1 MNSRFPRHLWVT
13 LLFLSA
19 SWGQIVP
26 DRYIVEL
33 SSAPA
38 AGRLRAQGRRANSP
52 EVERRGAEVRSE
64 QARTKFAI
72 EQEGGRVL
80 ESADTVINAIFVQ
93 MPAGDATRLALI
105 PGVRHVHPVR
115 QFKPLLDRAVVVHK
129 IVDAWNQI
137 GLDHAGLGIKIAMI
151 DTGIDNTHPAFQDS
165 SLPVPSGFPKT
176 NNVSDQTY
184 TNHKVIVAR
193 SYVSLLATT
202 DPDQSAR
209 DRQGHGTGTAMT
221 AAGVLNAGPL
231 ATIRGVAPKAY
242 LGSYKVFGSPGVNDT
257 ATEDAILKAIDDA
270 AKDGMDVINL
280 SLGDPVALPLADDL
294 EDVAI
299 ANVASLGA
307 IVVVAGGNS
316 GPDLHTIGSPASALG
331 AISVGASLNDR
342 RFAATATTGG
352 ARYIATPGSEPAPA
366 KALTA
371 RLKDITTLGD
381 NGLACAPFA
390 AGSLKGDI
398 ALILRGTC
406 FFSDKIAHV
415 VAGGAVGA
423 LVYTD
428 QARPDAITM
437 DVGTQTLPAMMVS
450 YADGIS
456 IKNHL
461 AAHSSE
467 TATLDFNLQPFSVD
481 PDKLADFTA
490 KGPNVDGSI
499 KPDMVAVGM
508 YVYTAA
514 QKFDSK
520 GDMYDASGY
529 SLVDG
534 TSFSS
539 PIVAGGAA
547 LLKEARP
554 GLTVAQYRSLLV
566 NTAAPAFLQPGVPAR
581 VQEAGAGMLD
591 MSAALRASGAA
602 VPTSLAFGVGGVDV
616 QASQKL
622 SISNVSAASETFT
635 IFVTGRDAPTGP
647 VPPGSRTAEALA
659 TSGKEP
665 VVTVSTHSLTLG
677 AGASAD
683 ITVGMTAF
691 GLPAGAYEGFIHV
704 LGTNSGVDE
713 RVPYWYGVGSPVP
726 AHITVLQTVDSPK
739 AGTFNQD
746 AVLFRVTDANGI
758 TVAGAN
764 PTATVLDGGGN
775 VGGISNHDAFMP
787 GVFGLNVTL
796 GPAKGAN
803 DFEIR
808 VSTLKQTVTIV
819 AQ

>member
-1 MNSRFPRHLWVT
+1 MNRHFPRHLWVS

-38 AGRLRAQGRRANSP
+38 ALRMRAQGRGTNRP
-52 EVERRGAEVRSE
+52 EVERRGVEVRSE
-64 QARTKFAI
+64 QARTRLAI
-72 EQEGGRVL
+72 EQEGGRIL
-80 ESADTVINAIFVQ
+80 ESADTVINAIFVA
-93 MPAGDATRLALI
+93 MPAADAARLARI

-115 QFKPLLDRAVVVHK
+115 QFKPLLDHAVVVHK

-176 NNVSDQTY
+176 NNVSDQQY

-193 SYVSLLATT
+193 SYASLLATT
-202 DPDQSAR
+202 DPDPSAR
-209 DRQGHGTGTAMT
+209 DRQGHGTGTSM
-221 AAGVLNAGPL
+221 
-231 ATIRGVAPKAY
+231 AT
-242 LGSYKVFGSPGVNDT
+242 
-257 ATEDAILKAIDDA
+257 
-270 AKDGMDVINL
+270 
-280 SLGDPVALPLADDL
+280 
-294 EDVAI
+294 
-299 ANVASLGA
+299 
-307 IVVVAGGNS
+307 AGG
-316 GPDLHTIGSPASALG
+316 T
-331 AISVGASLNDR
+331 
-342 RFAATATTGG
+342 
-352 ARYIATPGSEPAPA
+352 RYIATPGSGPTPAG
-366 KALTA
+366 ALTA

-381 NGLACAPFA
+381 NGLACSPFA
-390 AGSLKGDI
+390 AGSLKGEI

-406 FFSDKIAHV
+406 FFTDKIANI

-428 QARPDAITM
+428 QARPDAIIM
-437 DVGTQTLPAMMVS
+437 SVGTQTLPAMMVS
-450 YADGIS
+450 YADGIR

-461 AAHSSE
+461 AAHNAD
-467 TATLDFNLQPFSVD
+467 TATLDFSRQPFSVD
-481 PDKLADFTA
+481 PDKLADFSA

-514 QKFDSK
+514 QKFDSQ
-520 GDMYDASGY
+520 GDLYDASGY
-529 SLVDG
+529 SQVDG

-539 PIVAGGAA
+539 PIVAGAAA

-554 GLTVAQYRSLLV
+554 GLTVTQYRSLLV
-566 NTAAPAFLQPGVPAR
+566 NTAAPAFRQPGVPAR

-591 MSAALRASGAA
+591 MSVALRASGAA
-602 VPTSLAFGVGGVDV
+602 TPTSLAFGVGGVDV
-616 QASQKL
+616 QASRKL
-622 SISNVSAASETFT
+622 TIANVSAASETFT

-647 VPPGSRTAEALA
+647 VPPGSRTAEVLA

-665 VVTVSTHSLTLG
+665 VVTLSTHSLTLD

-683 ITVGMTAF
+683 VTVGMTAF
-691 GLPAGAYEGFIHV
+691 GLPAGAFEGFIHV

-713 RVPYWYGVGSPVP
+713 RVPYWYGVASPIP
-726 AHITVLQTVDSPK
+726 AHITVLQTVNNPK
-739 AGTFNQD
+739 AGSFNQD
-746 AVLFRVTDANGI
+746 AVLFRVTDANGM
-758 TVAGAN
+758 TVAGTH
-764 PTATVLDGGGN
+764 PTATVIDGGGT
-775 VGGISNHDAFMP
+775 VGGISNHDAFLP
-787 GVFGLNVTL
+787 GIFGLNVTL
-796 GPAKGAN
+796 GPVAGAN

-808 VSTLKQTVTIV
+808 VSTLKQTVSIV

>member
-1 MNSRFPRHLWVT
+1 MNRYFPRHLWVT
-13 LLFLSA
+13 LVFLSA

-38 AGRLRAQGRRANSP
+38 AGRLRAQGRRANSL
-52 EVERRGAEVRSE
+52 EAERRGAEVRLD
-64 QARTKFAI
+64 QARTRQAI
-72 EQEGGRVL
+72 EREGGRVL
-80 ESADTVINAIFVQ
+80 ESADTVINAIFVH
-93 MPAGDATRLALI
+93 MPAADAARLAGI

-115 QFKPLLDRAVVVHK
+115 RFKPLLDRAVVVHK

-137 GLDHAGLGIKIAMI
+137 GLDHAGLGIKIGII
-151 DTGIDNTHPAFQDS
+151 DTGIDNTHAAFQDS

-176 NNVSDQTY
+176 NNVSDQMY

-193 SYVSLLATT
+193 SYTSLLGSS
-202 DPDQSAR
+202 DPDPSAR
-209 DRQGHGTGTAMT
+209 DRQGHGTGTAMA

-242 LGSYKVFGSPGVNDT
+242 LGNYKVFGSPGVNDS

-280 SLGDPVALPLADDL
+280 SLGDAVAIPLGDDL
-294 EDVAI
+294 EDAAI

-307 IVVVAGGNS
+307 IVVVAAGNS
-316 GPDLHTIGSPASALG
+316 GPDLHTIGSPASAPG
-331 AISVGASLNDR
+331 AITVGASVNDR
-342 RFAATATTGG
+342 RFAATATAGG
-352 ARYIATPGSEPAPA
+352 TRYIATPGSGPAPA
-366 KALTA
+366 SALSG

-390 AGSLKGDI
+390 ANSLKGDI

-406 FFSDKIAHV
+406 FFTDKIANV

-428 QARPDAITM
+428 AARPDAITM
-437 DVGTQTLPAMMVS
+437 DVGSQTLPAMMVS
-450 YADGIS
+450 NADGVS
-456 IKNHL
+456 IKQQL

-467 TATLDFNLQPFSVD
+467 TATLDFSLQSFSVD
-481 PDKLADFTA
+481 PEKLADFSA

-520 GDMYDASGY
+520 GDLYDASGY
-529 SLVDG
+529 SVVDG
-534 TSFSS
+534 TSFSA

-554 GLTVAQYRSLLV
+554 GLTAAEYRSLLV

-581 VQEAGAGMLD
+581 VQQAGAGMLD
-591 MSAALRASGAA
+591 MIAALRASGTAS
-602 VPTSLAFGVGGVDV
+602 PTSLAFGVGGAEV

-622 SISNVSAASETFT
+622 TISNVSATSETFT

-647 VPPGSRTAEALA
+647 VPPGSRTAELLA
-659 TSGKEP
+659 TAGKVP
-665 VVTVSTHSLTLG
+665 TVSTHRLTLD
-677 AGASAD
+677 AGTSAD
-683 ITVGMTAF
+683 ITVGLTGF

-713 RVPYWYGVGSPVP
+713 RVPYWYGVASPVP
-726 AHITVLQTVDSPK
+726 AHITVLETVDSPQ

-746 AVLFRVTDANGI
+746 AVLFRVTDANGM
-758 TVAGAN
+758 TVTGAH
-764 PTATVLDGGGN
+764 PTATVVDGGGT
-775 VGGISNHDAFMP
+775 VGGVSNHDAFLP

-796 GPAKGAN
+796 GPATGAN

-819 AQ
+819 SK

>member
-1 MNSRFPRHLWVT
+1 MNSHFPRRLWVA

-38 AGRLRAQGRRANSP
+38 AGRVRAEGRRANML
-52 EVERRGAEVRSE
+52 EVDRRGAEVRTE
-64 QARTKFAI
+64 QARTKLAI
-72 EQEGGRVL
+72 GQAGGRVID
-80 ESADTVINAIFVQ
+80 SADTVINAIFVE
-93 MPAGDATRLALI
+93 MPAADAAKLARI

-115 QFKPLLDRAVVVHK
+115 RFKPVLDHVVVVHK

-137 GLDHAGLGIKIAMI
+137 GLDNSGLGVKIAMI
-151 DTGIDNTHPAFQDS
+151 DTGIDNTHPGFQDS
-165 SLPVPSGFPKT
+165 SLPVPAGFPKT
-176 NNVSDQTY
+176 NNVSDQQY

-193 SYVSLLATT
+193 SYVSMLSP

-209 DRQGHGTGTAMT
+209 DRQGHGTATAMA

-242 LGSYKVFGSPGVNDT
+242 LGNYKVFGSPGSNDT
-257 ATEDAILKAIDDA
+257 ATEDAIIKAVDDA

-280 SLGDPVALPLADDL
+280 SLGDAVAVPLADDT
-294 EDVAI
+294 EDIAI

-307 IVVVAGGNS
+307 IVVVAAGNS

-331 AISVGASLNDR
+331 AITVGASVNGR
-342 RFAATATTGG
+342 RFVATATVAGT
-352 ARYIATPGSEPAPA
+352 RYIAIPGTGPAPA
-366 KALTA
+366 KSLTA
-371 RLKDITTLGD
+371 RLKDVTTLGD

-390 AGSLKGDI
+390 ANSLKGDI

-406 FFSDKIAHV
+406 FFTDKIANV

-423 LVYTD
+423 LIYTD

-450 YADGIS
+450 YADGVT
-456 IKNHL
+456 IKNQL
-461 AAHSSE
+461 ASHTLE
-467 TATLDFNLQPFSVD
+467 TATLDFNLQSFSVD
-481 PDKLADFTA
+481 PDALADFSA

-499 KPDMVAVGM
+499 KPDIVAVGQ

-520 GDMYDASGY
+520 GDLYDPSGY

-591 MSAALRASGAA
+591 MIAALRASGAVA
-602 VPTSLAFGVGGVDV
+602 PISLAFGVGGVDV
-616 QASQKL
+616 QASLKL
-622 SISNVSAASETFT
+622 TISNVSAASETFT
-635 IFVTGRDAPTGP
+635 IFGAGRDAPAGP
-647 VPPGSRTAEALA
+647 VPPGSRTAEALD
-659 TSGKEP
+659 TSGKQP
-665 VVTVSTHSLTLG
+665 VVTVSTHSLTLN
-677 AGASAD
+677 AGASGD
-683 ITVGMTAF
+683 ITVNMTAF

-704 LGTNSGVDE
+704 MGANSGVDE
-713 RVPYWYGVGSPVP
+713 RVPYWYGVASTVP
-726 AHITVLQTVDSPK
+726 AHITVLQTVTNPK
-739 AGTFNQD
+739 AGSFNQD
-746 AVLFRVTDANGI
+746 AVLFRVTDANGM
-758 TVAGAN
+758 TVAGVH
-764 PTATVLDGGGN
+764 PTVTVIDGGGT
-775 VGGISNHDAFMP
+775 VGTINNEDAFTP
-787 GVFGLNVTL
+787 GIFGFDVTL
-796 GPAKGAN
+796 GSAKGNN

-808 VSTLKQTVTIV
+808 VGTLTQTVTLV
-819 AQ
+819 GQ

>member
-1 MNSRFPRHLWVT
+1 MNSHFPRHLWVT

-19 SWGQIVP
+19 SWGQVVP

-38 AGRLRAQGRRANSP
+38 AGRVRAEGRRANML

-64 QARTKFAI
+64 QARTRLAI
-72 EQEGGRVL
+72 EREGGRVL

-93 MPAGDATRLALI
+93 IPAADAARLAGI

-115 QFKPLLDRAVVVHK
+115 RFKPLLDQAVVVHK
-129 IVDAWNQI
+129 VVDAWNQI

-165 SLPVPSGFPKT
+165 SLPVPNGFPKT
-176 NNVSDQTY
+176 NNVSDQQY

-193 SYVSLLATT
+193 SYVSMLSP

-209 DRQGHGTGTAMT
+209 DRQGHGTATAMA

-242 LGSYKVFGSPGVNDT
+242 LGNYKVFGSPGSNDT
-257 ATEDAILKAIDDA
+257 ATEDAIIKAIDDA

-280 SLGDPVALPLADDL
+280 SLGDAVAVPLAADT
-294 EDVAI
+294 EDIAI

-307 IVVVAGGNS
+307 IVVVAAGNS

-331 AISVGASLNDR
+331 AITVGASLNDR
-342 RFAATATTGG
+342 RFVATATVGG
-352 ARYIATPGSEPAPA
+352 TRYIAIPGTGPAPA
-366 KALTA
+366 KTLTA
-371 RLKDITTLGD
+371 RLKDVTTLGD

-390 AGSLKGDI
+390 ANSLKGDI

-406 FFSDKIAHV
+406 FFTDKIANA
-415 VAGGAVGA
+415 VAGGAAGA
-423 LVYTD
+423 LIYTD

-437 DVGTQTLPAMMVS
+437 DVGTEALPAMMVS

-461 AAHSSE
+461 AAHRSD
-467 TATLDFNLQPFSVD
+467 TATLDFNLQSFSVN
-481 PDKLADFTA
+481 PDALADFSA
-490 KGPNVDGSI
+490 NGPNVDGSI
-499 KPDMVAVGM
+499 KPDLVAVGQ

-520 GDMYDASGY
+520 GDLYDPSGY
-529 SLVDG
+529 GFVDG

-547 LLKEARP
+547 LLKGARP

-591 MSAALRASGAA
+591 MSAALRASGAVA
-602 VPTSLAFGVGGVDV
+602 PASLAFGVGGVDV
-616 QASQKL
+616 QATRNL
-622 SISNVSAASETFT
+622 TISNVSAASETFT
-635 IFVTGRDAPTGP
+635 IFVAGRDAPTGP
-647 VPPGSRTAEALA
+647 VPPGSRTAEALD

-677 AGASAD
+677 AGATANV
-683 ITVGMTAF
+683 TVGMTAF
-691 GLPAGAYEGFIHV
+691 GLPAGAYEGFVHV
-704 LGTNSGVDE
+704 MGTNSGVDE
-713 RVPYWYGVGSPVP
+713 RVPYWYGVASTIP
-726 AHITVLQTVDSPK
+726 AHITVLQTVNNPK
-739 AGTFNQD
+739 AGSFNQD
-746 AVLFRVTDANGI
+746 AALFRVTDANGM
-758 TVAGAN
+758 TVAGAH
-764 PTATVLDGGGN
+764 PTARVIDGGGS
-775 VGGISNHDAFMP
+775 GGSINNEDAFTP
-787 GVFGLNVTL
+787 GIFGLGVTL
-796 GPAKGAN
+796 GSVKGNN

-808 VSTLKQTVTIV
+808 VGTLTQIVTLV
-819 AQ
+819 GQ

>member
-1 MNSRFPRHLWVT
+1 MNSHFPRHLWVT
-13 LLFLSA
+13 LLFVSA
-19 SWGQIVP
+19 GWGQIVP

-38 AGRLRAQGRRANSP
+38 AGRMRAQGRRANSP
-52 EVERRGAEVRSE
+52 EMERRGADVRSE
-64 QARTKFAI
+64 QARTRLAI
-72 EQEGGRVL
+72 QQEGGRVL
-80 ESADTVINAIFVQ
+80 ESTDTVINAIFVQ
-93 MPAGDATRLALI
+93 IPAADAARLARI

-115 QFKPLLDRAVVVHK
+115 RFKPLLDRAVVVHK

-151 DTGIDNTHPAFQDS
+151 DTGIDNSLPAFQDS
-165 SLPVPSGFPKT
+165 SLPVPSGFPNT
-176 NNVSDQTY
+176 NNVSDQQY

-193 SYVSLLATT
+193 SYVSLLDT
-202 DPDQSAR
+202 DPDTSAR
-209 DRQGHGTGTAMT
+209 DRQGHGTATAMT

-242 LGSYKVFGSPGVNDT
+242 LGNYKVFGSPGVNDT
-257 ATEDAILKAIDDA
+257 ATEDAIIKALDDA

-280 SLGDPVALPLADDL
+280 SLGDPVAVPLADDM

-342 RFAATATTGG
+342 RFAATATAGG
-352 ARYIATPGSEPAPA
+352 ARYIATPGSGPTPA

-371 RLKDITTLGD
+371 RLKDVTTLGD
-381 NGLACAPFA
+381 NGLACKPFA
-390 AGSLKGDI
+390 ANSLKGDI

-406 FFSDKIAHV
+406 FFTDKIANV

-423 LVYTD
+423 LIYTD

-437 DVGTQTLPAMMVS
+437 DVGAQTLPAMMVS
-450 YADGIS
+450 YGDGIS
-456 IKNHL
+456 IKNQL

-467 TATLDFNLQPFSVD
+467 TATLDFSRQAFSVD
-481 PDKLADFTA
+481 PDKLADFSA

-520 GDMYDASGY
+520 GDLYDASGY

-539 PIVAGGAA
+539 PIVAGAAA

-566 NTAAPAFLQPGVPAR
+566 NTAAPAFLQPEFRRAYKRQAR
-581 VQEAGAGMLD
+581 NAGHE
-591 MSAALRASGAA
+591 RGAA
-602 VPTSLAFGVGGVDV
+602 GQWHGSALVAGFRRRRRNV
-616 QASQKL
+616 QASL
-622 SISNVSAASETFT
+622 RLTISNVSAASETFT
-635 IFVTGRDAPTGP
+635 IFATGRDAPTGP
-647 VPPGSRTAEALA
+647 VPPGSRTAEVLA

-665 VVTVSTHSLTLG
+665 VVTVSTHSLTLN
-677 AGASAD
+677 AGTSAD

-704 LGTNSGVDE
+704 MGANSGVDE
-713 RVPYWYGVGSPVP
+713 RVPYWYGVASPIP
-726 AHITVLQTVDSPK
+726 AHITVLQTVNNPK

-746 AVLFRVTDANGI
+746 AVLFRVTDANGM
-758 TVAGAN
+758 TVVGAN
-764 PTATVLDGGGN
+764 PTATVVDGGGT
-775 VGGISNHDAFMP
+775 VGGINNHDAFSP
-787 GVFGLNVTL
+787 GIFGLNVTL
-796 GPAKGAN
+796 GAAAGTN

-819 AQ
+819 GQ

>member
-1 MNSRFPRHLWVT
+1 
-13 LLFLSA
+13 
-19 SWGQIVP
+19 
-26 DRYIVEL
+26 
-33 SSAPA
+33 
-38 AGRLRAQGRRANSP
+38 
-52 EVERRGAEVRSE
+52 
-64 QARTKFAI
+64 
-72 EQEGGRVL
+72 
-80 ESADTVINAIFVQ
+80 
-93 MPAGDATRLALI
+93 
-105 PGVRHVHPVR
+105 
-115 QFKPLLDRAVVVHK
+115 
-129 IVDAWNQI
+129 
-137 GLDHAGLGIKIAMI
+137 
-151 DTGIDNTHPAFQDS
+151 
-165 SLPVPSGFPKT
+165 
-176 NNVSDQTY
+176 
-184 TNHKVIVAR
+184 
-193 SYVSLLATT
+193 
-202 DPDQSAR
+202 
-209 DRQGHGTGTAMT
+209 
-221 AAGVLNAGPL
+221 
-231 ATIRGVAPKAY
+231 
-242 LGSYKVFGSPGVNDT
+242 VFGSPGVNDT
-257 ATEDAILKAIDDA
+257 ATEDAIIKALDDA

-280 SLGDPVALPLADDL
+280 SLGDPVAVPLGDDL

-352 ARYIATPGSEPAPA
+352 ARHIATPGSGPAPA

-371 RLKDITTLGD
+371 RLKDVTTLGD
-381 NGLACAPFA
+381 NGLACKPFA
-390 AGSLKGDI
+390 ANSLKGDI

-406 FFSDKIAHV
+406 FFTDKIANV

-423 LVYTD
+423 LIYTD

-437 DVGTQTLPAMMVS
+437 DVGAQTLPAMMVS
-450 YADGIS
+450 YADGIT
-456 IKNHL
+456 IKNQL
-461 AAHSSE
+461 AAHNSE
-467 TATLDFNLQPFSVD
+467 TATLDFSRQAFSVD
-481 PDKLADFTA
+481 PDKLADFSA

-514 QKFDSK
+514 QKFDAK
-520 GDMYDASGY
+520 GDLYDASGY

-534 TSFSS
+534 TSFSA

-591 MSAALRASGAA
+591 MSAALRASGALA
-602 VPTSLAFGVGGVDV
+602 PSSLAFGVGGVNV
-616 QASQKL
+616 QASL
-622 SISNVSAASETFT
+622 RLTISNVSAASETFT
-635 IFVTGRDAPTGP
+635 IFATGRDAPTGP
-647 VPPGSRTAEALA
+647 VPPGSRTAEVLA

-665 VVTVSTHSLTLG
+665 VVTVSTHGLTLN
-677 AGASAD
+677 AGTSAD

-704 LGTNSGVDE
+704 MGANSGVDE
-713 RVPYWYGVGSPVP
+713 RVPYWYGVASPIP
-726 AHITVLQTVDSPK
+726 AHITVLQTVNSPK

-746 AVLFRVTDANGI
+746 AVLFRVTDANGM
-758 TVAGAN
+758 TVVGAN
-764 PTATVLDGGGN
+764 PTATVVDGGGT
-775 VGGISNHDAFMP
+775 VGGINNHDAFLP

-796 GPAKGAN
+796 GSAAGTN

-819 AQ
+819 GQ

>member
-1 MNSRFPRHLWVT
+1 MNRHFPRHLWVS

-38 AGRLRAQGRRANSP
+38 ALRMRAQGRGTNRP
-52 EVERRGAEVRSE
+52 EVERRGVEVRSE
-64 QARTKFAI
+64 QARTRLAI
-72 EQEGGRVL
+72 EQEGGRIL
-80 ESADTVINAIFVQ
+80 ESADTVINAIFVA
-93 MPAGDATRLALI
+93 MPAADAARLARI

-115 QFKPLLDRAVVVHK
+115 QFKPLLDHAVVVHK

-176 NNVSDQTY
+176 NNVSDQQY

-193 SYVSLLATT
+193 SYASLLATT
-202 DPDQSAR
+202 DPDPSAR
-209 DRQGHGTGTAMT
+209 DRQGHGTGTSMA
-221 AAGVLNAGPL
+221 AAGVQNAGPL

-242 LGSYKVFGSPGVNDT
+242 LGNYKVFGSPGVNDT
-257 ATEDAILKAIDDA
+257 ATEDAIIKAFDDA

-280 SLGDPVALPLADDL
+280 SLGDALAAPLADDL
-294 EDVAI
+294 EDAAI
-299 ANVASLGA
+299 ANAASLGA
-307 IVVVAGGNS
+307 IVVAAAGNT

-331 AISVGASLNDR
+331 AITVGASLNDR
-342 RFAATATTGG
+342 RFAATATAGG
-352 ARYIATPGSEPAPA
+352 TRYIATPGSGPTPAG
-366 KALTA
+366 ALTA

-381 NGLACAPFA
+381 NGLACSPFA
-390 AGSLKGDI
+390 AGSLKGEI

-406 FFSDKIAHV
+406 FFTDKIANI

-428 QARPDAITM
+428 QARPDAIIM
-437 DVGTQTLPAMMVS
+437 SVGTQTLPAMMVS
-450 YADGIS
+450 YADGIR

-461 AAHSSE
+461 AAHNAD
-467 TATLDFNLQPFSVD
+467 TATLDFSRQPFSVD
-481 PDKLADFTA
+481 PDKLADFSA

-514 QKFDSK
+514 QKFDSQ
-520 GDMYDASGY
+520 GDLYDASGY
-529 SLVDG
+529 SQVDG

-539 PIVAGGAA
+539 PIVAGAAA

-554 GLTVAQYRSLLV
+554 GLTVTQYRSLLV
-566 NTAAPAFLQPGVPAR
+566 NTAAPAFWQPGVPAR

-602 VPTSLAFGVGGVDV
+602 TPTSLAFGVGGVDV
-616 QASQKL
+616 QASRKL
-622 SISNVSAASETFT
+622 TIANVSAASETFT

-647 VPPGSRTAEALA
+647 VPPGSRTAEVLA

-665 VVTVSTHSLTLG
+665 AVTLSTHSLTLD

-683 ITVGMTAF
+683 VTVGMTAF
-691 GLPAGAYEGFIHV
+691 GLPAGAFEGFIHV

-713 RVPYWYGVGSPVP
+713 RVPYWYGVASPIP
-726 AHITVLQTVDSPK
+726 AHITVLQTVNNPK
-739 AGTFNQD
+739 AGSFNQD
-746 AVLFRVTDANGI
+746 AVLFRVTDANGM
-758 TVAGAN
+758 TVAGAH
-764 PTATVLDGGGN
+764 PTATVIDGGGT
-775 VGGISNHDAFMP
+775 VGGISNHDAFLP
-787 GVFGLNVTL
+787 GIFGLNVTL
-796 GPAKGAN
+796 GPVAGAN

-808 VSTLKQTVTIV
+808 VSTLKQTVSIV

>member
-1 MNSRFPRHLWVT
+1 MNCRFPRRLWVA
-13 LLFLSA
+13 LLFLPA

-33 SSAPA
+33 SSPPA
-38 AGRLRAQGRRANSP
+38 AVRVRSQRRRANHL

-64 QARTKFAI
+64 QARTRLAI
-72 EQEGGRVL
+72 EREGGRVI
-80 ESADTVINAIFVQ
+80 ESTDTVLNALFVD
-93 MPAGDATRLALI
+93 MPAADAARLASI

-115 QFKPLLDRAVVVHK
+115 LFKPVLDRAVVVHK

-137 GLDHAGLGIKIAMI
+137 GLDHAGLGIKIAII

-176 NNVSDQTY
+176 NNVSDQQY

-193 SYVSLLATT
+193 SYVNLLSP

-209 DRQGHGTGTAMT
+209 DHQGHGTATAMT

-242 LGSYKVFGSPGVNDT
+242 LGNYKVFGSPGANDN
-257 ATEDAILKAIDDA
+257 ATESAIIKAIDDA

-280 SLGDPVALPLADDL
+280 SLGDAVAVPLAADA
-294 EDVAI
+294 EDIAI
-299 ANVASLGA
+299 ANVSSLGA
-307 IVVVAGGNS
+307 IVVVAAGNS
-316 GPDLHTIGSPASALG
+316 GPDLHTVGSPASALA
-331 AISVGASLNDR
+331 AISVGASVNER
-342 RFAATATTGG
+342 KFAATATAGG
-352 ARYIATPGSEPAPA
+352 TRYVATPGTGPAPA
-366 KALTA
+366 GAVTG
-371 RLKDITTLGD
+371 RLKDVTTLGD
-381 NGLACAPFA
+381 NGLACSPFA
-390 AGSLKGDI
+390 ANSLKGDI

-406 FFSDKIAHV
+406 FFSDKIANV
-415 VAGGAVGA
+415 AAGGAAGA

-437 DVGTQTLPAMMVS
+437 DVGGQTLPAMMVS

-456 IKNHL
+456 IKHHL
-461 AAHSSE
+461 AAHSSD
-467 TATLDFNLQPFSVD
+467 TATLDFSLKSFPVD
-481 PDKLADFTA
+481 PDALADFSA

-499 KPDMVAVGM
+499 KPDMVAVGQ

-520 GDMYDASGY
+520 GDVYDPSGY
-529 SLVDG
+529 ALLDG

-566 NTAAPAFLQPGVPAR
+566 NTASPAFLQAGVPAR
-581 VQEAGAGMLD
+581 VQEAGAGALD
-591 MSAALRASGAA
+591 MSAAVRATGAVA
-602 VPTSLAFGVGGVDV
+602 PTSLAFGVGSVDV
-616 QASQKL
+616 QATRQL
-622 SISNVSAASETFT
+622 TISNVSPASETFT
-635 IFVTGRDAPTGP
+635 IFVAGRDAPTGP
-647 VPPGSRTAEALA
+647 VPPGSRTAEALD
-659 TSGKEP
+659 TSGKQP
-665 VVTVSTHSLTLG
+665 VVTVSTHSLTLN
-677 AGASAD
+677 AGASAE

-691 GLPAGAYEGFIHV
+691 GLPAGAYEGFVHV
-704 LGTNSGVDE
+704 TGTNSGVDE
-713 RVPYWYGVGSPVP
+713 RVPYWYGVASPIP

-739 AGTFNQD
+739 AGSFNQD
-746 AVLFRVTDANGI
+746 AVLFRVTDGNGM
-758 TVAGAN
+758 TVVGAH
-764 PTATVLDGGGN
+764 PTARVIDGGGT
-775 VGGISNHDAFMP
+775 VGTIHDEDAFAP
-787 GVFGLNVTL
+787 GVFGLDVTL
-796 GPAKGAN
+796 GTAKGNN

-808 VSTLKQTVTIV
+808 VGNLTQTVTLV
-819 AQ
+819 GQ

>member
-1 MNSRFPRHLWVT
+1 MNSHFPRHLWVT

-26 DRYIVEL
+26 DRYMVEL

-38 AGRLRAQGRRANSP
+38 AGRVRAQGRRVNML

-64 QARTKFAI
+64 QARTKLAI
-72 EQEGGRVL
+72 EQAGGRVL

-93 MPAGDATRLALI
+93 IPAADAARLASI

-115 QFKPLLDRAVVVHK
+115 RFKPVLDRAVVVHK

-165 SLPVPSGFPKT
+165 SLPVPNGFPKT
-176 NNVSDQTY
+176 NNVSDQQY

-193 SYVSLLATT
+193 SYVSMLSP

-209 DRQGHGTGTAMT
+209 DRQGHGTATAMA

-242 LGSYKVFGSPGVNDT
+242 LGNYKVFGSPGSNDT
-257 ATEDAILKAIDDA
+257 ATEDAIIKAVDDA

-280 SLGDPVALPLADDL
+280 SLGDAVALPLADDT
-294 EDVAI
+294 EDIAI

-307 IVVVAGGNS
+307 IVVVAAGNS

-331 AISVGASLNDR
+331 AITVGASLNDR
-342 RFAATATTGG
+342 RFVATATADGT
-352 ARYIATPGSEPAPA
+352 RYIAIPGTGPAPA

-371 RLKDITTLGD
+371 RLKDVTTLRD
-381 NGLACAPFA
+381 NGLACTPFA

-398 ALILRGTC
+398 ALVLRGTC
-406 FFSDKIAHV
+406 FFTDKIANV

-423 LVYTD
+423 LIYTD

-450 YADGIS
+450 YADGIA

-461 AAHSSE
+461 ASHTSE
-467 TATLDFNLQPFSVD
+467 TVTLDFSLQSFSVD
-481 PDKLADFTA
+481 PDALADFSA

-520 GDMYDASGY
+520 GDLYDATRY
-529 SLVDG
+529 SQVDG

-566 NTAAPAFLQPGVPAR
+566 NAAAPAFLQPGAPAR

-591 MSAALRASGAA
+591 MIAALQASGAVA
-602 VPTSLAFGVGGVDV
+602 PTSLAFGVGGVDV
-616 QASQKL
+616 QASRKL
-622 SISNVSAASETFT
+622 TISNVSAASETFT

-647 VPPGSRTAEALA
+647 VPPGSRTAEVLD

-665 VVTVSTHSLTLG
+665 VITVSTHSLTLG

-704 LGTNSGVDE
+704 MGTNSGVDE
-713 RVPYWYGVGSPVP
+713 RVPYWYGVASTIP
-726 AHITVLQTVDSPK
+726 AHITVLQTVTNPK
-739 AGTFNQD
+739 AGSFNQD
-746 AVLFRVTDANGI
+746 AVLFRVTDANGM
-758 TVAGAN
+758 TVAGAH
-764 PTATVLDGGGN
+764 PTARVIDGGGT
-775 VGGISNHDAFMP
+775 VGTINNEDAFTP
-787 GVFGLNVTL
+787 GIFGLDVTL
-796 GPAKGAN
+796 GSAKGNN

-808 VSTLKQTVTIV
+808 VGTLTQTVTLV
-819 AQ
+819 GQ